1 MKKVSEVA
9 KILGVSKQAVH
20 KKIKHPE
27 FDDLIVKKGS
37 VIYIKDEA
45 ISILRES
52 TVNQNVNLV
61 DEIDN
66 SVDVLV
72 DKKVDEIYERL
83 INAKDETINQLTKQV
98 DDLTRLLEQ
107 QQILMLNTQSELKLL
122 QNNYDPT
129 SLNVENKKNEN
140 WMTRFF
146 NRK

>member
-107 QQILMLNTQSELKLL
+107 QQVLMLNAQNEIKLL
-122 QNNYDPT
+122 KMENDQNSINQEY
-129 SLNVENKKNEN
+129 KKNET
-140 WMTRFF
+140 WISRLF
-146 NRK
+146 NK

>member
-20 KKIKHPE
+20 KKIKNPE
-27 FDDLIVKKGS
+27 FDDLIIKKGS

-52 TVNQNVNLV
+52 TVNQNVNPV

-66 SVDVLV
+66 LV

-107 QQILMLNTQSELKLL
+107 QQILMLNTQCELKLL
-122 QNNYDPT
+122 
-129 SLNVENKKNEN
+129 VENKKNEN
-140 WMTRFF
+140 WITRFF
-146 NRK
+146 NHK

>member
-45 ISILRES
+45 ILILRES
-52 TVNQNVNLV
+52 TVNQNVNQV

-98 DDLTRLLEQ
+98 DDLTRLLEH
-107 QQILMLNTQSELKLL
+107 QQILMLNTQSEPKLL
-122 QNNYDPT
+122 KDNYDPT
-129 SLNVENKKNEN
+129 LLDVKNKKNEN
-140 WMTRFF
+140 WITRFF
-146 NRK
+146 NHK

>member
-83 INAKDETINQLTKQV
+83 INAKDETINKLTKQV

-122 QNNYDPT
+122 QDNYDPT
-129 SLNVENKKNEN
+129 SLNVENKKKEN
-140 WMTRFF
+140 WMARFF